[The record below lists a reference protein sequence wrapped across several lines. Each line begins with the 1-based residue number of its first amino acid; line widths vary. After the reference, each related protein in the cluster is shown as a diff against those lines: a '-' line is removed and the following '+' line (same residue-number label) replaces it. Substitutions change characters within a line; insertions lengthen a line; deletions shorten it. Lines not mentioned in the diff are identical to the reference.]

1 MTLPPDL
8 PDTRVLDADEGSL
21 VRAPQRFRELCPGRA
36 ALLVADP
43 ATWNAAGR
51 ELHAAFRAAG
61 VPTARPFVFDA
72 PPRPSPAALELLLDA
87 LRSASPPAQGRT
99 TGRAS
104 PDGQAPPRSPDGQA
118 PPRSP
123 DGQAPPCPI
132 AVGGGTLADLCKRAA
147 HLGSVPCLVFATAPS
162 SAAFAAPG
170 ARLADASGLPAELP
184 CPAPAAVFAEP
195 EILARAPAALAAAG
209 YGEAMACLVA
219 GADWLAAA
227 ALGAEAPVEP
237 AAWALRDGLQDR
249 LLHPREIAQGD
260 PAARA
265 ELFSAL
271 ARLGLAAQRAR
282 SPRPLAGAPHA
293 LAGAW
298 ALAGAGRAAPLGC
311 LDGLGALCALA
322 AWDALFAAPF
332 AAPDADRAAA
342 AFPDAAAREAEA
354 SSLFPEGPLRRHALA
369 AIRAKHPAPG
379 ELRGRLDRLASLWD
393 PLREKLD
400 AELMHPQ
407 RMRAMLEAAG
417 CPVAPASLGLAP
429 ARAAAAALAAPMLS
443 PRYSVFDL
451 ALETGRLPACA
462 AALLR

>member
-8 PDTRVLDADEGSL
+8 PDTRVLDADEGAL
-21 VRAPQRFRELCPGRA
+21 VRAPQRFRELCPGRT

-51 ELHAAFRAAG
+51 ELYAAFRAAG

-72 PPRPSPAALELLLDA
+72 PPRPSLASLEILL
-87 LRSASPPAQGRT
+87 G
-99 TGRAS
+99 G
-104 PDGQAPPRSPDGQA
+104 PDGQAPS
-118 PPRSP
+118 
-123 DGQAPPCPI
+123 CPI

-147 HLGSVPCLVFATAPS
+147 HLRSVPCLAFATAPS

-170 ARLADASGLPAELP
+170 ARLADSSGLPAELP

-195 EILARAPAALAAAG
+195 EILARAPASLAAAG
-209 YGEAMACLVA
+209 YGEAMADLLA

-227 ALGAEAPVEP
+227 ALGAEASVDP
-237 AAWALRDGLQDR
+237 AAWALRDGLADR
-249 LLHPREIAQGD
+249 LLHPREVAQGD

-271 ARLGLAAQRAR
+271 ASLGLAAQRAR
-282 SPRPLAGAPHA
+282 SPRPIAGAPHA
-293 LAGAW
+293 LADAW
-298 ALAGAGRAAPLGC
+298 ALSGAARGAPRGRLA
-311 LDGLGALCALA
+311 GLGALCALA
-322 AWDALFAAPF
+322 AWDALFAEPF
-332 AAPDADRAAA
+332 SAADADRAAA
-342 AFPDAAAREAEA
+342 APPNAEAREAEV
-354 SSLFPEGPLRRHALA
+354 SSLFPAGPLRERALA
-369 AIRAKHPAPG
+369 AVRAKLLPPG
-379 ELRGRLDRLASLWD
+379 ELRERLARLASLWE

-417 CPVAPASLGLAP
+417 CPVSPADFGLSP
-429 ARAAAAALAAPMLS
+429 ARAGAAALAAPMLS
-443 PRYSVFDL
+443 ERYAVFDL

-462 AALLR
+462 AAAAGA